1 MQVVRGSHRLGLL
14 SRRGHTLSEAD
25 VQRVVGDG
33 SNVVDVTLAPG
44 QAFLCHNFT
53 VHRSGTNTTDAPRRG
68 FSVNYIDARTRVMD
82 PKPAGAGDLG
92 TPGTSFP
99 EVMPSPF
106 A

>member
-25 VQRVVGDG
+25 VQRVVGYG

-82 PKPAGAGDLG
+82 PKPAGAGYLG